1 MEMMIEPF
9 KDIASKYGLHFAFLV
24 ALVYFFFWKYV
35 PDQAAALKDIVN
47 THDNRI
53 KDLVSDFRQS
63 LDNES
68 KNTEKL
74 FNIFTNSQEKILSSQ
89 EKILNSS
96 LETLKLISDQLKTY
110 MNKEEK

>member
-35 PDQAAALKDIVN
+35 PDQAAALKEIVN

-110 MNKEEK
+110 MNKHE